1 MWILSILSMPV
12 SLYAVS
18 VAAIAAS
25 AVLRGINVAAG
36 CHRHMTDGKW
46 STPCICHHSTSF
58 HAPFLVWWPRRRRR
72 SKFMNGGG
80 GGLRGHGG
88 AGVHDWKVPVLSA
101 QVFMDGGTGVREWR
115 SPCSAQVFMD
125 GGGADIRGRG
135 SARVRGM
142 EVSVLSTLVRSQR
155 TQDLCAG
162 SRAGHP
168 NDLVA
173 EVESQLL
180 ALLHKL
186 LRFQQR
192 VDAS

>member
-1 MWILSILSMPV
+1 
-12 SLYAVS
+12 
-18 VAAIAAS
+18 
-25 AVLRGINVAAG
+25 
-36 CHRHMTDGKW
+36 
-46 STPCICHHSTSF
+46 
-58 HAPFLVWWPRRRRR
+58 
-72 SKFMNGGG
+72 MNGGG

-101 QVFMDGGTGVREWR
+101 QVFMNGGTGVREWR

-135 SARVRGM
+135 GARVRGM

-155 TQDLCAG
+155 TQDLYAG

-180 ALLHKL
+180 ALLHKP